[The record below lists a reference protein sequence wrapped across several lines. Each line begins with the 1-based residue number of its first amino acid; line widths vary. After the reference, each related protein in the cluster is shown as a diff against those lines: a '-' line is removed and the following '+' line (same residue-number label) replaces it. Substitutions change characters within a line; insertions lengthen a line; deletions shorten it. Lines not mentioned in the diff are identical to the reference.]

1 MIGRR
6 RTGDPPSPDL
16 PSRAQAAVRGIGE
29 EPRPRRG
36 LTGFLARALRGR
48 RPQPDASDSPAEAA
62 DAAEVQALRA
72 ALTRELDRVATRR
85 EGQGQ
90 RQAGSSA
97 VGGAHA
103 DAAG

>member
-6 RTGDPPSPDL
+6 RNGDPPGLDL

-29 EPRPRRG
+29 ESRPRRG
-36 LTGFLARALRGR
+36 LIGLLARALRGR
-48 RPQPDASDSPAEAA
+48 RPPADAPVTPAEAA

-72 ALTRELDRVATRR
+72 ELTRELDRVATRR
-85 EGQGQ
+85 EEQ
-90 RQAGSSA
+90 RPSGSSA
-97 VGGAHA
+97 FGDAQI